1 MSSQE
6 FSPEWVLSNSSSK
19 TEEQSLR
26 SDDDLIT
33 AASRLWPLIQ
43 AHARKELANK
53 NPDESAALAAEVWES
68 VLQSVSKTLRR
79 RPGKA
84 TGIVDLEAYLFGVFH
99 HRFNRALKKERKRQ
113 ETIRL
118 VPSTGDL
125 AELPGAR
132 DTKSPRTMEDS
143 IQVKEVV
150 RNMDDWT
157 RKVWTARQYGY
168 SWREIAEHMGLSE
181 HQAKLRFRYAL
192 RKLAARLGYGR

>member
-19 TEEQSLR
+19 TKEQTLR
-26 SDDDLIT
+26 SDDELIT
-33 AASRLWPLIQ
+33 VASRLWPRVQ

-53 NPDESAALAAEVWES
+53 NPDESATLAAEVWES

-79 RPGKA
+79 RNGKA
-84 TGIVDLEAYLFGVFH
+84 SGIVDLEAYLFGAFH
-99 HRFNRALKKERKRQ
+99 HRFNRTLKRERRRQ
-113 ETIRL
+113 ETIGI
-118 VPSTGDL
+118 VSSTGDL

-157 RKVWTARQYGY
+157 CKVWTARQYGY